1 MEGFGAVRHEV
12 IDGFVA
18 AAVGGVVIANAPTFR
33 QLAFEPAGKFAFLN
47 DDDAEA
53 FKEAAEIIVLCSPAE
68 FAELEVVVAGF
79 ESAGVKR
86 QDDVVLVSLAA
97 GDGII
102 DGHDIG
108 ALFDTGC
115 RRQRVHCVDVGG
127 IEAVIEAD
135 NVAAAIANEAAQ
147 AQTQDN
153 GQNAD
158 DAGFFR
164 HDNMPP
170 LKD

>member
-1 MEGFGAVRHEV
+1 MRLGHDAVGHVFVGDDMEGFGAVRHEV

-33 QLAFEPAGKFAFLN
+33 QLAFEPAGKFAFFN

-86 QDDVVLVSLAA
+86 QDDVTLVGLPA
-97 GDGII
+97 GDGI
-102 DGHDIG
+102 GSE
-108 ALFDTGC
+108 
-115 RRQRVHCVDVGG
+115 VDVRGG
-127 IEAVIEAD
+127 Q
-135 NVAAAIANEAAQ
+135 AACPA
-147 AQTQDN
+147 
-153 GQNAD
+153 
-158 DAGFFR
+158 
-164 HDNMPP
+164 P
-170 LKD
+170 